1 MKFGKEIKAG
11 LIALA
16 SIVGFVLMYQFTK
29 GKNFWSSENTYY
41 VKYQDVQGLA
51 PSTPVSIN
59 GIRVG
64 QVDKIQPVSDPQKG
78 FYSIVTILVD
88 DEFEFSDQTTAEIF
102 KPDLMGKYE
111 VKLNINYQGEML
123 KNGDYIQ
130 GKAETSMINE
140 LTSQVGPLKD
150 QLQSVL
156 KRVDSLSNNA
166 NKVFDE
172 RNRAEIK
179 MLLGNLNRTTT
190 AFEGLGKSTNAL
202 VSTND
207 KKIASLLNN
216 ADKTMNSANNAI
228 NEYGKLA
235 NELDVQKL
243 NQTVASLD
251 QTVKSLNTVMTSIN
265 NGEGSL
271 GKLMKDENLYNNL
284 EATTKNLN
292 GLVED
297 LKENP
302 KKYINISI
310 FGKK

>member
-11 LIALA
+11 IIALA

-29 GKNFWSSENTYY
+29 GKSFWSSDNTYY
-41 VKYQDVQGLA
+41 VKYQDVQGLE

-78 FYSIVTILVD
+78 FYSIVTLLVD
-88 DEFEFSDQTTAEIF
+88 DEFQFSDQTTAEIF
-102 KPDLMGKYE
+102 KPDLMGKNE
-111 VKLNINYQGEML
+111 VKLNINYQGKTL
-123 KNGDYIQ
+123 KDGDYIQ
-130 GKAETSMINE
+130 GKAASSMMNE

-166 NKVFDE
+166 NKIFDE
-172 RNRAEIK
+172 QNRAEIK
-179 MLLGNLNRTTT
+179 MLLGNLNRTAT

-202 VSTND
+202 VTTND

-216 ADKTMNSANNAI
+216 ADKTMSSANNAI
-228 NEYGKLA
+228 NEYGELA

-271 GKLMKDENLYNNL
+271 GKLMKDEKLYNNL

-302 KKYINISI
+302 KKYINISV